1 MRCLKD
7 IEGCILLKLNKP
19 MISVIVPVYNAEKYL
34 SRCIDS
40 ILQQT
45 YKNIEIILVDDG
57 SLDKSRVICDD
68 YANRYENISSY
79 HQKNQGQGAARNY
92 GLDRC
97 HGDYIGFV
105 DSDDYIALDMYEYL
119 YGLIVKNRTDCAS
132 VSFKFTTDDR
142 EKLNNDN
149 ELISVYENEDVLE
162 QHLLE
167 ATTTGSHSVC
177 RCLFKAESLTD
188 VRFPTGMINEDIP
201 FKFAAL
207 SHVERMAN
215 SNLIKYYYYQKSES
229 TTRGAFKEKDL
240 DLFKATTMLVDMAR
254 PYNEKIQVL
263 AKAKHERSF
272 FSILARIAFYGSGV
286 SKERKNEIVKIC
298 QASLRKN
305 FIFLLK
311 MPLPISRK
319 VLILLFVMNYSMTE
333 LCILIAKKLLSVR
346 G

>member
-1 MRCLKD
+1 MQCLKD

-57 SLDKSRVICDD
+57 SLDKSRFICDD

-79 HQKNQGQGAARNY
+79 HQKNQGQGSARNY
-92 GLDRC
+92 GLDKC

-119 YGLIVKNRTDCAS
+119 YGLIVKKRTDCAS
-132 VSFKFTTDDR
+132 ISFKFTTVDK
-142 EKLNNDN
+142 EKLINDN
-149 ELISVYENEDVLE
+149 EKITVYENECVLE
-162 QHLLE
+162 KHLLE

-177 RCLFKAESLTD
+177 RCLFKAKVLAD

-207 SHVERMAN
+207 SHVKRMAN
-215 SNLIKYYYYQKSES
+215 SNLVKYYYYQKSES

-240 DLFKATTMLVDMAR
+240 DLFKATKMLMDMAES
-254 PYNEKIQVL
+254 YNEEIRVL
-263 AKAKHERSF
+263 AKTKNERGY
-272 FSILARIAFYGSGV
+272 FSIMARVAFYGSSV
-286 SKERKNEIVKIC
+286 SRKRTEEVIDIC
-298 QASLRKN
+298 QLHLRKN
-305 FIFLLK
+305 LLFLLG
-311 MPLPISRK
+311 MPIPITRK
-319 VLILLFVMNYSMTE
+319 ILMILFAVNYDFAEKIVKAT
-333 LCILIAKKLLSVR
+333 KLLIK
-346 G
+346 

>member
-1 MRCLKD
+1 MLNF
-7 IEGCILLKLNKP
+7 NKP
-19 MISVIVPVYNAEKYL
+19 MISVIVPVFNAEKYL

-57 SLDKSRVICDD
+57 SIDKSGFICDD
-68 YANRYENISSY
+68 YANRYKNISSY
-79 HQKNQGQGAARNY
+79 HQKNKGQGSARNY
-92 GLDRC
+92 GLDKC

-119 YGLIVKNRTDCAS
+119 HGLIAKKRTDCAS
-132 VSFKFTTDDR
+132 ISFKFTTVDD
-142 EKLNNDN
+142 EKLINDN
-149 ELISVYENEDVLE
+149 EKVTVYENEDVLE

-167 ATTTGSHSVC
+167 ATTTTGSHSVC
-177 RCLFKAESLTD
+177 RCLFKANVLAG

-207 SHVERMAN
+207 SHVKRMAN

-229 TTRGAFKEKDL
+229 TTRSAFKEKDL
-240 DLFKATTMLVDMAR
+240 DLFKATQMLVEMSE
-254 PYNEKIQVL
+254 PYNEKIRIL
-263 AKAKHERSF
+263 AKAKHKRAY
-272 FSILARIAFYGSGV
+272 FSILARIAFYGCSV
-286 SKERKNEIVKIC
+286 SKERKKEIVEIC
-298 QASLRKN
+298 QSSLRSD

-319 VLILLFVMNYSMTE
+319 VLILLFVINYSAAE
-333 LCILIAKKLLSVR
+333 VCILIAKKLLSVR